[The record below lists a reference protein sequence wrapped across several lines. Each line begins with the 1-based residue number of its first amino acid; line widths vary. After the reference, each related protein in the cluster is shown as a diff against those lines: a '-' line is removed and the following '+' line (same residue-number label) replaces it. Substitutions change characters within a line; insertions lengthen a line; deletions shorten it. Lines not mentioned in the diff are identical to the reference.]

1 MNRAIIQAGGKGV
14 RLRPYTAILPK
25 PLMPVGDWPILEI
38 MIRQLVHKGFDEITI
53 TVGHLG
59 HLIRAIIGDGHQF
72 GARIDYTQE
81 DEPRG
86 TVGAVRQASR
96 LDRPFLV
103 MNGDLLTDFDY
114 RGLMDAH
121 IRSGAALSIAVYE
134 KKVPVSLGVF
144 DLDAQH
150 RITGFREK
158 PVLTFPCSM
167 GIYAFSP
174 RLVELIPERGVFGFD
189 DLMALCLSKGIHM
202 RAHPFAGLWYD
213 IGRPEDY
220 EEAVE
225 QFVTR
230 KDLVPGT

>member
-1 MNRAIIQAGGKGV
+1 MNRVIIQAGGKGV

-38 MIRQLVHKGFDEITI
+38 MIRQLVHNGFDDITI
-53 TVGHLG
+53 TVGHLS
-59 HLIRAIIGDGHQF
+59 HLIRAIIGDGRQF
-72 GARIDYTQE
+72 GAKIDYTQE

-86 TVGAVRQASR
+86 TIGAVRQAQR

-114 RGLMDAH
+114 RKLMDAH
-121 IRSGAALSIAVYE
+121 VADGADLSIAVYQ

-144 DLDAQH
+144 EMDAEH
-150 RITGFREK
+150 HITGFREK

-174 RLVELIPERGVFGFD
+174 KLVDLIPERGVFGFD
-189 DLMALCLSKGIHM
+189 DLMALCLSRKTHVH
-202 RAHPFAGLWYD
+202 AYPFGGLWYD

-225 QFVTR
+225 QFVAR
-230 KDLVPGT
+230 KDLVPGS

>member
-1 MNRAIIQAGGKGV
+1 
-14 RLRPYTAILPK
+14 
-25 PLMPVGDWPILEI
+25 
-38 MIRQLVHKGFDEITI
+38 
-53 TVGHLG
+53 
-59 HLIRAIIGDGHQF
+59 
-72 GARIDYTQE
+72 
-81 DEPRG
+81 
-86 TVGAVRQASR
+86 
-96 LDRPFLV
+96 

-121 IRSGAALSIAVYE
+121 TRSGAELSVAVYE

-144 DLDAQH
+144 ELDAEH

-174 RLVELIPERGVFGFD
+174 KLVDLIPARGVFGFD
-189 DLMALCLSKGIHM
+189 DLMAVCLSKGIHM

-225 QFVTR
+225 QFGTR
-230 KDLVPGT
+230 KDLVPEAEGQRSEIKDQKSEGQ